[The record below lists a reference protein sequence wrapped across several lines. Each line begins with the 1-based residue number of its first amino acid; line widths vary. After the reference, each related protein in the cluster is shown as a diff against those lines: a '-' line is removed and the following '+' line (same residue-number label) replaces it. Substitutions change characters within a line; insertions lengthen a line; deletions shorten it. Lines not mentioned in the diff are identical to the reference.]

1 MRLQKTTLVADWR
14 KYIPVG
20 LCVLIRLPE
29 GDLCHFVWSAK
40 AARLALRLLNDLLG
54 KSVLLGEAV
63 GDLIGL
69 NTE

>member
-1 MRLQKTTLVADWR
+1 MICASSLER
-14 KYIPVG
+14 
-20 LCVLIRLPE
+20 
-29 GDLCHFVWSAK
+29 
-40 AARLALRLLNDLLG
+40 LLG